1 MSNAGD
7 DKERDDTGRAAKAAA
22 LLGAIFS
29 VGGTVLYGTRTG
41 GSVAVGAF
49 IAVANLLM
57 MRAII
62 RSILRPPPGEDGE
75 EKAENVAGGPGAG
88 REHKEAGRRG
98 GVAWGIFAVLK
109 IFLLFGGVWILLT
122 RHMVDPIPLV
132 VGYGVLPL
140 GIAASSLW
148 SSLFTREP

>member
-1 MSNAGD
+1 VSA
-7 DKERDDTGRAAKAAA
+7 KKTKEERDDTGQAAKAAA

-29 VGGTVLYGTRTG
+29 LAGSVMYGTRTG
-41 GSVAVGAF
+41 GSVAIGAF

-62 RSILRPPPGEDGE
+62 RSILTPPPEDEGE
-75 EKAENVAGGPGAG
+75 EVDKNAD
-88 REHKEAGRRG
+88 HKGAGRRG

-109 IFLLFGGVWILLT
+109 IFVLFGGVWFLLT

-148 SSLFTREP
+148 SSLRPGR

>member
-1 MSNAGD
+1 VSSD
-7 DKERDDTGRAAKAAA
+7 DKEKDDTGQAAKAAA

-29 VGGTVLYGTRTG
+29 LAGSVLYGTRTG
-41 GSVAVGAF
+41 GSVAIGAF

-62 RSILRPPPGEDGE
+62 RSVLTPPPDEDAE
-75 EKAENVAGGPGAG
+75 EKKGSEAQDPKHRA
-88 REHKEAGRRG
+88 AGRRG

-148 SSLFTREP
+148 SSLRPGR

>member
-1 MSNAGD
+1 VSGD
-7 DKERDDTGRAAKAAA
+7 DKEKEKEKEKDDTGQAAKAAA

-29 VGGTVLYGTRTG
+29 VAGSVLYGTRTG
-41 GSVAVGAF
+41 GSVAIGAF

-62 RSILRPPPGEDGE
+62 RSVLTPPPDDTE
-75 EKAENVAGGPGAG
+75 EKKGSEAQDPKHRA
-88 REHKEAGRRG
+88 AGRRG
-98 GVAWGIFAVLK
+98 GVAWGVFAVLK